1 MLLFVDDELYA
12 LAEDIDALRE
22 AGFKLEVQKSPARA
36 LEAIR
41 ELGGDEGNQ
50 LELAILD
57 VMMDNAPDDWDD
69 AGSEGERAGLAL
81 ADRIR
86 KLYPK
91 LPIIFLTNQRDGFV
105 LEQVKNY
112 QNAEYRDKRIS
123 TPQGLVKAVRE
134 FLARS
139 SYPEAEAA
147 RPSLG
152 DTNL

>member
-12 LAEDIDALRE
+12 LGEDIDALRE
-22 AGFKLEVQKSPARA
+22 AGFQVEVRNSPERA
-36 LEAIR
+36 LEAIQ
-41 ELGGDEGNQ
+41 ELGDDEANPW
-50 LELAILD
+50 ELAVLD

-112 QNAEYRDKRIS
+112 KDAEYRDKRIS
-123 TPQGLVKAVRE
+123 TPQGLVKAVKE
-134 FLARS
+134 FLDPS
-139 SYPEAEAA
+139 SKLEVSEA
-147 RPSLG
+147 RPSPA